1 MLVLRSKPVY
11 VYLWQ
16 LIGKCCSGAFISH
29 GTSARSNR
37 VGCSYCTIRCTSSL
51 AAVSKKCRLVCTGCL
66 IAFSFGSGSR
76 CQSLR
81 VIVFSLSA
89 ILSACAPQVVHPA
102 GEVIKPDSWR
112 CVNDEGMP
120 VHGRPYEKGNL
131 YIHFTV
137 KFPDELDAGT
147 MDALRKLLPPGAA
160 SASLN
165 GRMETEDIEQA
176 SALAARTAFG
186 GAAGLA

>member
-1 MLVLRSKPVY
+1 M
-11 VYLWQ
+11 
-16 LIGKCCSGAFISH
+16 
-29 GTSARSNR
+29 
-37 VGCSYCTIRCTSSL
+37 
-51 AAVSKKCRLVCTGCL
+51 
-66 IAFSFGSGSR
+66 
-76 CQSLR
+76 
-81 VIVFSLSA
+81 
-89 ILSACAPQVVHPA
+89 VHPA

-176 SALAARTAFG
+176 RARVSHMSRLRLRRAGRLAMHLAR
-186 GAAGLA
+186 

>member
-1 MLVLRSKPVY
+1 MCRPACNKGLQASVQQMYKCLRHSKVPPPVS
-11 VYLWQ
+11 L
-16 LIGKCCSGAFISH
+16 K
-29 GTSARSNR
+29 ARHHS
-37 VGCSYCTIRCTSSL
+37 
-51 AAVSKKCRLVCTGCL
+51 RLV
-66 IAFSFGSGSR
+66 R
-76 CQSLR
+76 
-81 VIVFSLSA
+81 
-89 ILSACAPQVVHPA
+89 APQVVHPA

-137 KFPDELDAGT
+137 QFPDALDGGT
-147 MDALRKLLPPGAA
+147 MDALRTLLPPGAA

-176 SALAARTAFG
+176 RPRASRVSRLHMRRAGRLAMHLEYKRQLGVCTQGVCCCCCGCRHPAS
-186 GAAGLA
+186 

>member
-1 MLVLRSKPVY
+1 MR
-11 VYLWQ
+11 
-16 LIGKCCSGAFISH
+16 
-29 GTSARSNR
+29 
-37 VGCSYCTIRCTSSL
+37 
-51 AAVSKKCRLVCTGCL
+51 
-66 IAFSFGSGSR
+66 SR
-76 CQSLR
+76 CIHASLTPSWTS
-81 VIVFSLSA
+81 VFSPA
-89 ILSACAPQVVHPA
+89 ACSPPSPRNSSSPVGAPQVVHPA

-160 SASLN
+160 SAVLN

-176 SALAARTAFG
+176 RARASRCVQPCRQRA
-186 GAAGLA
+186 GA

>member
-1 MLVLRSKPVY
+1 MWRFRPVH
-11 VYLWQ
+11 Q
-16 LIGKCCSGAFISH
+16 LSGQSLQKDCQLAWYKGLQASLQLTRKCF
-29 GTSARSNR
+29 
-37 VGCSYCTIRCTSSL
+37 
-51 AAVSKKCRLVCTGCL
+51 L
-66 IAFSFGSGSR
+66 IAG
-76 CQSLR
+76 SLR
-81 VIVFSLSA
+81 PLSLNA
-89 ILSACAPQVVHPA
+89 RHQPRMMRAPQVVHPA

-176 SALAARTAFG
+176 RARVGPMFASAQHAKRLPVH
-186 GAAGLA
+186 LVH

>member
-1 MLVLRSKPVY
+1 M
-11 VYLWQ
+11 
-16 LIGKCCSGAFISH
+16 
-29 GTSARSNR
+29 
-37 VGCSYCTIRCTSSL
+37 SS
-51 AAVSKKCRLVCTGCL
+51 
-66 IAFSFGSGSR
+66 
-76 CQSLR
+76 
-81 VIVFSLSA
+81 
-89 ILSACAPQVVHPA
+89 ILCAPQVVHPA

-176 SALAARTAFG
+176 RASGCLQCVHARRCSASEVCTGFPEDDHGCASQAAAAQRRVCLAQRSKEVEDAEQAPGRLGCMCVCSSFSTKQQSMRCARQP
-186 GAAGLA
+186 